1 METFDPGGLCTPYQ
15 VQLPSQT
22 APPPP
27 QPHQNSY
34 GATGTRVQQIARF
47 INPPALE
54 THKAAPHLAPLHVP
68 PLEVKD
74 WEVYVNAISS
84 RKSMRRVAHTQKHLW
99 MNICESICGPFQTA
113 NNECRERIIWELLT
127 AVKRYLYL
135 PAAKHSARGTF
146 RLMRD
151 RARGSFDVAPHEGQ
165 DDDSDKA
172 GPERRPGLAR
182 AERLVKE
189 GALSKAARSV
199 DTKTLP
205 PHPEAIQRAIIERV
219 HPDGPSTLPPNPDK
233 TPRFADLDWDYL
245 SKRIRDLPRSA
256 APGATGWTRELVI
269 PLLESLTCRPVLT
282 ALLVGI
288 LNNTL
293 SDALRRCLSTSVLL
307 LITKE
312 VSMGEEPEG
321 RPIAMGDFFAKLA
334 AGIAFDRER
343 DKIAEIFGDLQYG
356 ALKKQGTEIIILRT
370 RREFREKK
378 KHVMATLDLR
388 NAFNSL
394 CRAAMMKTVHDYKL
408 CDLFNIVEFLYGRPS
423 SLLSPFAPGQL
434 SKQGVRQGDPLGPIL
449 FALGIHPTLS
459 SLAKDHP
466 NVRIRAYLDDV
477 TALGLPTDVAA
488 FVADFTSRMAIL
500 GLAIN
505 VKKSKVATHHDAQF
519 KAFMKSGLVHTPGGQ
534 KLLGAFVASNDAQ
547 ESEYLHSKISRMAH
561 FFTGLTQVDRQ
572 CSYTLF
578 RYCGLPRWTHITRT
592 HTPDTSRS
600 ANELVDDLARKC
612 LVTLMGGDPTLEA
625 RLFSNPLFTSDL
637 LASVSFA
644 KLAPMAYEACLNGV
658 NDIPETPS
666 QHDLVKKFMNT
677 ERITWLAE
685 LETKDPRA
693 IVHAIMLTLKGS
705 RQWLECRPNRGE
717 YFMRHAVWEV
727 ALRIRY
733 LIPPTNDR
741 YTECVCG
748 LQCSAADFVVHAL
761 SCNKVSGYTWA
772 SRHALVKRVFK
783 AVLSQYGFRPD
794 AKEPRFNG
802 AGPDVCFMMGMDIA
816 LIDVVVCNPLAESY
830 VYAEAKN
837 PGETLAR
844 AEIGKIHEHTV
855 NTRNREMKFY
865 PLAMTIFG
873 QLGRKSLGM
882 LKKCSRFTADPR
894 GFMAHMT
901 TALSVAVQ
909 LGNAQMVIAA
919 THTWWENGVR

>member
-1 METFDPGGLCTPYQ
+1 M
-15 VQLPSQT
+15 
-22 APPPP
+22 
-27 QPHQNSY
+27 
-34 GATGTRVQQIARF
+34 
-47 INPPALE
+47 
-54 THKAAPHLAPLHVP
+54 
-68 PLEVKD
+68 
-74 WEVYVNAISS
+74 
-84 RKSMRRVAHTQKHLW
+84 
-99 MNICESICGPFQTA
+99 
-113 NNECRERIIWELLT
+113 
-127 AVKRYLYL
+127 
-135 PAAKHSARGTF
+135 
-146 RLMRD
+146 
-151 RARGSFDVAPHEGQ
+151 
-165 DDDSDKA
+165 
-172 GPERRPGLAR
+172 
-182 AERLVKE
+182 
-189 GALSKAARSV
+189 
-199 DTKTLP
+199 
-205 PHPEAIQRAIIERV
+205 
-219 HPDGPSTLPPNPDK
+219 
-233 TPRFADLDWDYL
+233 
-245 SKRIRDLPRSA
+245 
-256 APGATGWTRELVI
+256 
-269 PLLESLTCRPVLT
+269 
-282 ALLVGI
+282 
-288 LNNTL
+288 
-293 SDALRRCLSTSVLL
+293 
-307 LITKE
+307 
-312 VSMGEEPEG
+312 
-321 RPIAMGDFFAKLA
+321 
-334 AGIAFDRER
+334 
-343 DKIAEIFGDLQYG
+343 
-356 ALKKQGTEIIILRT
+356 
-370 RREFREKK
+370 
-378 KHVMATLDLR
+378 
-388 NAFNSL
+388 
-394 CRAAMMKTVHDYKL
+394 
-408 CDLFNIVEFLYGRPS
+408 
-423 SLLSPFAPGQL
+423 
-434 SKQGVRQGDPLGPIL
+434 
-449 FALGIHPTLS
+449 
-459 SLAKDHP
+459 
-466 NVRIRAYLDDV
+466 
-477 TALGLPTDVAA
+477 
-488 FVADFTSRMAIL
+488 
-500 GLAIN
+500 
-505 VKKSKVATHHDAQF
+505 
-519 KAFMKSGLVHTPGGQ
+519 
-534 KLLGAFVASNDAQ
+534 LGAFVASNDAQ

-658 NDIPETPS
+658 NGIPETPS